1 MKCPCCQGEF
11 DQFLT
16 FGRVPRPNV
25 RCPGCGSLERHR
37 LAYLYLER
45 EGLLD
50 RPGLRILHVAPEEA
64 LAQPLLRSP
73 GVRYMG
79 IDREPGHV
87 DAVMDL
93 TQLACSDDTFDLVI
107 CNHVLEHIPDDRQAM
122 RELRR
127 VLRPHGRAIVQV
139 PMSFNLATTL
149 EDLSI
154 VDPETRERLYGQ
166 PDHVRLY
173 GRDYLDRLAAAGFHV
188 HIDHIARE
196 LGDEMRARY
205 GIVDEMLVVCT
216 TDAAPGSQTKAE
228 EQRRVTA

>member
-1 MKCPCCQGEF
+1 MNCPCCQGEF
-11 DQFLT
+11 DRFLT
-16 FGRVPRPNV
+16 FGRIPRPNA

-45 EGLLD
+45 EGLLA

-64 LAQPLLRSP
+64 LARPLLHSP
-73 GVRYMG
+73 GVGYLA
-79 IDREPGHV
+79 IDREPGHI

-93 TQLACSDDTFDLVI
+93 TQLACPDDMFDLVI

-154 VDPETRERLYGQ
+154 VNPETRERLYGQ
-166 PDHVRLY
+166 ADHVRLY
-173 GRDYLDRLAAAGFHV
+173 GRDYLDRLTAAGFRV
-188 HIDHIARE
+188 HIDRIAQE
-196 LGDEMRARY
+196 LGEEMRARY

-216 TDAAPGSQTKAE
+216 TDDVPGSQTKAE
-228 EQRRVTA
+228 GLRRVTA

>member
-1 MKCPCCQGEF
+1 
-11 DQFLT
+11 
-16 FGRVPRPNV
+16 V
-25 RCPGCGSLERHR
+25 
-37 LAYLYLER
+37 YLHLER

-64 LAQPLLRSP
+64 LARPLLRSP
-73 GVRYMG
+73 GVRYMA
-79 IDREPGHV
+79 IDRELGRG

-93 TQLACSDDTFDLVI
+93 TQVACPDDAFDLVI

-127 VLRPHGRAIVQV
+127 VLRPGGRAIVQV
-139 PMSFNLATTL
+139 PMSDLATTL

-173 GRDYLDRLAAAGFHV
+173 GRDYLDRLAAAGFKV
-188 HIDHIARE
+188 HIDRIAQE
-196 LGDEMRARY
+196 LGEEMRARY
-205 GIVDEMLVVCT
+205 GIVNEMLVVCT
-216 TDAAPGSQTKAE
+216 TDDAPGSQANGE